1 MNIDLTE
8 EQQMLKDMVRE
19 FARNEIE
26 PKAKELEEK
35 HEFPHVFLK
44 KLAELGILGMGVS
57 PDFEG
62 TKTDHLSIYLAIE
75 ELSRVMPS
83 LAVIISVHC
92 SLFCHL
98 IGRFGSQEQKGKYLP
113 RAASGEILGAFS
125 LTEPGAGSDISNLLT
140 SAVREGDYYILNGT
154 KAWVTCGS
162 EAESLI
168 IFAQTE
174 IEQGRK
180 KLSAFIVDKESPGF
194 RVSKIENKMGLN
206 SSLTAEIVLENC
218 RIPASSLLG
227 EEGQGLTIA
236 LQGLDGS
243 RIGIAAQA
251 LGIAQR
257 ALDEALKYS
266 KKREAFGKPLS
277 KIQTIQFKL
286 ADIATQLDAARL
298 LTYRAANLFDNKK
311 PFTKEAAMAKL
322 FASEATNKIVYEAL
336 QIHGGYGYSKEFIIE
351 QLYRDARVLPIYEG
365 TSEIQRMIIAREIIK
380 GN

>member
-8 EQQMLKDMVRE
+8 EQQMLKNMVRE

-62 TKTDHLSIYLAIE
+62 TKTDHLSIYLVIE

-83 LAVIISVHC
+83 LAIIISVHC

-113 RAASGEILGAFS
+113 RAARGEILGAFS

-140 SAVREGDYYILNGT
+140 SAVRESDYYILNGT

-180 KLSAFIVDKESPGF
+180 KLSAFIVDKDSPGF

-206 SSLTAEIVLENC
+206 SSLTAEIMLENC

-227 EEGQGLTIA
+227 EEGQGLKIA

-266 KKREAFGKPLS
+266 KERGAFGKPLS
-277 KIQTIQFKL
+277 KIQAIQFKL

-298 LTYRAANLFDNKK
+298 LTYRAADLFDNKK

>member
-1 MNIDLTE
+1 
-8 EQQMLKDMVRE
+8 
-19 FARNEIE
+19 
-26 PKAKELEEK
+26 
-35 HEFPHVFLK
+35 
-44 KLAELGILGMGVS
+44 
-57 PDFEG
+57 
-62 TKTDHLSIYLAIE
+62 
-75 ELSRVMPS
+75 
-83 LAVIISVHC
+83 
-92 SLFCHL
+92 
-98 IGRFGSQEQKGKYLP
+98 
-113 RAASGEILGAFS
+113 AASGEILGAFS

>member
-174 IEQGRK
+174 VEQGKK

-206 SSLTAEIVLENC
+206 ASLTAEIVLENC

-277 KIQTIQFKL
+277 KIQIIQFKL

-298 LTYRAANLFDNKK
+298 LTYRAADLFDNKK

-365 TSEIQRMIIAREIIK
+365 TSEIQRMIIAREILK

>member
-1 MNIDLTE
+1 MNIDLTG

-35 HEFPHVFLK
+35 HEFPHIFLK

-83 LAVIISVHC
+83 LAVIICVHC

-98 IGRFGSQEQKGKYLP
+98 IGRFGSQEQKEKYLP

-174 IEQGRK
+174 IKQGRK
-180 KLSAFIVDKESPGF
+180 KLSAFIVDKKSPGF

-218 RIPASSLLG
+218 RIPVSSLLG
-227 EEGQGLTIA
+227 EEGQGLKIA
-236 LQGLDGS
+236 LHGLDGS

-266 KKREAFGKPLS
+266 KAREAFGKSLS
-277 KIQTIQFKL
+277 KIQIIQFKL

-298 LTYRAANLFDNKK
+298 LTYRAAALFDNKK

-365 TSEIQRMIIAREIIK
+365 TSEIQRIIIAREIIK